1 MLEVDML
8 PQIFVKAL
16 RYKRHLCPA
25 ARIMAHEIGHLV
37 HLAHYRR
44 HNKDTQ
50 HSHYQHGFKQS
61 DSNRQPALLHAKQ
74 PLVIL
79 HKRLKDV
86 RNKPRH

>member
-1 MLEVDML
+1 
-8 PQIFVKAL
+8 
-16 RYKRHLCPA
+16 
-25 ARIMAHEIGHLV
+25 MAHEIGHLV

-86 RNKPRH
+86 RHKPRHQKRQQHRTQYVDKPYGAEHHGKS